1 MRRQAISRVVQMIV
15 GLWLLVGCGPFAS
28 PAGADTTARSTD
40 IAGRLVIYTGRSEAL
55 IQPVIA
61 AFQAQYPQVTVSV
74 KAGKNSELAA
84 ALLEEKNNPQAD
96 LFISTDMLTH
106 INLQNQGIFA
116 PAPIAGSESVP
127 ANLKASDGSWTSITS
142 RARVIMYNTTLVKA
156 TDVPTSIFELT
167 DPKWKGKIAAA
178 NSTNGSMQAQVAMMN
193 ELVGT
198 EATQAWL
205 AGLVAN
211 ETTFFGGH
219 TDVRKAVGAGEFA
232 IGLVN
237 HYYYELQKRE
247 ASDNQVAVVYP
258 DQGDGQLGIMINTT
272 VVGQIQGA
280 ANADNARLFAE
291 FLFTPEAQKLFAEAN
306 YEYPIIAG
314 VAVAEGVTPL
324 ESLRIAVT
332 DMTQTATGVD
342 TALQLMN
349 AAGIP

>member
-1 MRRQAISRVVQMIV
+1 MSMQVVMRVMRLVLGLIV
-15 GLWLLVGCGPFAS
+15 LVGCS
-28 PAGADTTARSTD
+28 TTAAPEGAETAAPAPKNSS
-40 IAGRLVIYTGRSEAL
+40 RLVIYSGRSEAL

-61 AFQAQYPQVTVSV
+61 AFQAAYPQIEVRV

-84 ALLEEKNNPQAD
+84 AILEEKTNPQAD

-106 INLQNQGIFA
+106 INLRKEGVFT

-142 RARVIMYNTTLVKA
+142 RARVIMYNTSLVSA
-156 TDVPTSIFELT
+156 ADAPQSMLDLT

-193 ELVGT
+193 TLIGT
-198 EATQAWL
+198 DATQAWL

-232 IGLVN
+232 VGIVN

-247 ASDNQVAVVYP
+247 ASDNQVGVVYP
-258 DQGDGQLGIMINTT
+258 DQGTGQMGVMINTT

-280 ANADNARLFAE
+280 PNAENARLFAE
-291 FLFTPEAQKLFAEAN
+291 FLFTTQAQQLFAEAN
-306 YEYPIIAG
+306 YEYPMITG
-314 VAVAEGVTPL
+314 VTLAEGVTPL
-324 ESLRIAVT
+324 DTLRLAVN
-332 DMTQTATGVD
+332 DMTQVATGVD
-342 TALQLMN
+342 TALQLLN